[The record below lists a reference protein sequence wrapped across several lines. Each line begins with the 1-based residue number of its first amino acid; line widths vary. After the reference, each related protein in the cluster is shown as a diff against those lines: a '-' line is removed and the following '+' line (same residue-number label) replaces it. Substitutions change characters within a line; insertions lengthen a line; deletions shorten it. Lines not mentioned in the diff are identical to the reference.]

1 MLGFDAVRRRR
12 DAEEERGT
20 KTRRVG
26 LGKGKEGRS
35 VFRLRF
41 FYLFILAYCG
51 GKRKLLVFFH
61 LGPFIPWFYDIISF
75 LMVVTFVGTNNLV
88 FPS

>member
-1 MLGFDAVRRRR
+1 M
-12 DAEEERGT
+12 
-20 KTRRVG
+20 
-26 LGKGKEGRS
+26 
-35 VFRLRF
+35 
-41 FYLFILAYCG
+41 
-51 GKRKLLVFFH
+51 FFH